1 MNGARVGRRHRLAIR
16 IYLVSAAALVAV
28 MLALYVLATTIW
40 RPPQHGGPFVDTA
53 RYAASKIAA
62 RWTSGSS
69 AEEGGAEEGVKDEVE
84 EVRAQIHVAAAVY
97 RWDGTLVA
105 SGTSPPLPPLESA
118 ERDDLAKSRM
128 RDELARS
135 QMIERGGTC
144 TRERCQ
150 VAFAMSG
157 QEGPLGYVVLESVD
171 SHGRPP
177 PFGVIPPALLLV
189 GLGVAAALLG
199 SSIARPLERLAQTAH
214 ALGAGDLKAR
224 TGLAR
229 RDELGTVAR
238 AFDEMAERVEK
249 LILAQTELLANVA
262 HELRTPLARIG
273 VALDLAES
281 GGDAVARESL
291 AEIAED
297 LSELE
302 QLVSDILASARME
315 LATSSASSGAPP
327 LHVAPLDVAQVVNS
341 AAERLRHRHPSRTVE
356 VELGPGLPSVEGDAV
371 LLRRALDNLVDNARK
386 YSRPGSVIRLRACR
400 REPGVAIEVIDSGE
414 GIPAEDLSRLFTPF
428 FRGDKSRARATGGV
442 GLGLSLARRIV
453 EAHGGTLLA
462 QSTLDVGTTMT
473 VALPAPASV
482 P

>member
-1 MNGARVGRRHRLAIR
+1 MNGVRVGRRHRLAIR

-62 RWTSGSS
+62 RWAPGSS
-69 AEEGGAEEGVKDEVE
+69 AEGEVKDEVE
-84 EVRAQIHVAAAVY
+84 ELLAQIHVAAAAY

-105 SGTSPPLPPLESA
+105 SGTSPPLPPLEGA
-118 ERDDLAKSRM
+118 ERDDLAR
-128 RDELARS
+128 AR
-135 QMIERGGTC
+135 MIERGGTC

-150 VAFAMSG
+150 VAFAASG
-157 QEGPLGYVVLESVD
+157 QDGPLGYVVLESIDRHVK
-171 SHGRPP
+171 PP
-177 PFGVIPPALLLV
+177 PLGMIPPALLLV

-238 AFDEMAERVEK
+238 AFDDMAERVEK

-302 QLVSDILASARME
+302 QLVNDILASARME

-327 LHVAPLDVAQVVNS
+327 LHVAALDVAKVVNG
-341 AAERLRHRHPSRTVE
+341 AAERLRHRHPSRNVE
-356 VELGPGLPSVEGDAV
+356 VDLGPGLPTVEGDAV

-386 YSRPGSVIRLRACR
+386 YSRPGSVIRLRARR

-462 QSTLDVGTTMT
+462 ESTPSVGTTMT
-473 VALPAPASV
+473 VALPAPA
-482 P
+482 PAP